1 MKFLPIRDFDTVTS
15 ALNFTT
21 PDLCVNG
28 GCDLYTTKAA
38 GSDRKLY
45 KSIDQS
51 LESKHAALLK
61 FGASLSPPQREQMA
75 ASLNLSRSS
84 PFGPLS
90 DIQSRRTFAYLI
102 ATLNA
107 SHPDYDFS
115 HVLRPSDF
123 RRERNI
129 RRAIAAFDN
138 TMSNVRPLSL
148 LSPNLGSS
156 YRAYGSSPSS
166 LPAAGGAAI
175 SSPAWG
181 PQMWAMVDKEMR
193 LKDCVCF
200 SYQPATDPF
209 DGEEAAIWRMHYFF
223 FNKNLKRVA
232 YMYVRGVPSLMH
244 SSPALRPNGG
254 RRGSNTLAS
263 TSFSSS
269 GANKRAK
276 YWLGDSVADRVIES
290 DAENEEDDEEM
301 EIWDPDEDVDF
312 DPLNATKS
320 NENSED
326 EYLQSESEDEEDDG
340 DRAQSPVRGVS
351 EDIASR
357 MEIE

>member
-21 PDLCVNG
+21 PDLRVNG

-123 RRERNI
+123 RRERNL
-129 RRAIAAFDN
+129 RRAIATFDN
-138 TMSNVRPLSL
+138 TLNNVRPPSL
-148 LSPNLGSS
+148 LTPAMSS
-156 YRAYGSSPSS
+156 SFRNYGSSPA
-166 LPAAGGAAI
+166 AAGGTAAI
-175 SSPAWG
+175 SSPPWG
-181 PQMWAMVDKEMR
+181 PQMWAMVDKEMK

-223 FNKNLKRVA
+223 FNKGLKRVA
-232 YMYVRGVPSLMH
+232 YMYVRGVPSIMH
-244 SSPALRPNGG
+244 SSPALKPNGM
-254 RRGSNTLAS
+254 RRGSSSVISPSLV
-263 TSFSSS
+263 SSS
-269 GANKRAK
+269 GANKRAN
-276 YWLGDSVADRVIES
+276 YWLGDSIADRVIES
-290 DAENEEDDEEM
+290 DGDNDEDDTEM
-301 EIWDPDEDVDF
+301 EIWDPDEDIDF
-312 DPLNATKS
+312 DPLNAAQSK
-320 NENSED
+320 ENSED
-326 EYLQSESEDEEDDG
+326 EYLQSESEDEDEDDEM
-340 DRAQSPVRGVS
+340 RQSPVRGVS
-351 EDIASR
+351 EDIAAR